1 MAEVHI
7 VDIDGEQ
14 WNIKDSPL
22 TTRVALLEQLL
33 TTETKET
40 ETIELS
46 TGVTARLSRIENI
59 VQFGKILQCNFVI
72 TNIAATGIGTTTGT
86 KIGNCSIKPVDL
98 HTCIL
103 RDYISGN
110 TIRLTITKN
119 GDIYFSESNG
129 INSGSNAIRGSAT
142 IIIQ

>member
-14 WNIKDSPL
+14 WDIKDLPL
-22 TTRVALLEQLL
+22 TTKVALLEQLL

-40 ETIELS
+40 ETIELN
-46 TGVTARLSRIENI
+46 TGVTAYLHRIENI
-59 VQFGKILQCNFVI
+59 VQFGKILQCNIVI
-72 TNIAATGIGTTTGT
+72 TNITGSGIGTTSGI

-110 TIRLTITKN
+110 TIRFTITKS
-119 GDIYFSESNG
+119 GSIYFSESNG
-129 INSGSNAIRGSAT
+129 ITSGSNAIRGSVT
-142 IIIQ
+142 IIVQ